1 MIQSRK
7 PIKKYWFPCFLFIDF
22 CIGVFGMDLRENI
35 LQGTLEVFN
44 TKGLKF
50 TMDDI
55 AKNRKISKKTIYK
68 VFHDKEEMF
77 LAVVD
82 YLFDCIKD
90 EEQKVANDESLTTIE
105 KVKKILGVLP
115 NSYMDIDFRQLYSVR
130 DSFPKIYAKI
140 EERLENGWELT
151 ISLIE
156 QGMAEGVIRPIR
168 IPILKMMLEAS
179 LEQFFQRDIL
189 VSNKI
194 KYQDALEEVV
204 DILVEGIEAK

>member
-1 MIQSRK
+1 
-7 PIKKYWFPCFLFIDF
+7 
-22 CIGVFGMDLRENI
+22 MDLRENI

-82 YLFDCIKD
+82 YLFDCIKE

-204 DILVEGIEAK
+204 DILVEGIETK

>member
-1 MIQSRK
+1 
-7 PIKKYWFPCFLFIDF
+7 
-22 CIGVFGMDLRENI
+22 MDLRENI

-44 TKGLKF
+44 AKGLKF

-90 EEQKVANDESLTTIE
+90 EEQKVANDESLTTLE

-130 DSFPKIYAKI
+130 ESFPKIYKKI

-156 QGMAEGVIRPIR
+156 QGIEEGVIRPIR

-179 LEQFFQRDIL
+179 REMCWLQIRSNIRMHWQRWLI
-189 VSNKI
+189 SW
-194 KYQDALEEVV
+194 
-204 DILVEGIEAK
+204 

>member
-1 MIQSRK
+1 
-7 PIKKYWFPCFLFIDF
+7 
-22 CIGVFGMDLRENI
+22 MDLRENI

-44 TKGLKF
+44 AKGLKF

-90 EEQKVANDESLTTIE
+90 EEQKVANDESLTTLE

-130 DSFPKIYAKI
+130 ESFPKIYKKI

-156 QGMAEGVIRPIR
+156 QGIEEGVIRPIR

-179 LEQFFQRDIL
+179 LEQFFQRDVL
-189 VSNKI
+189 VTNKI
-194 KYQDALEEVV
+194 KYQDALAEVV
-204 DILVEGIEAK
+204 DILVEGIETK